1 MLTCFYVVVI
11 KAVAPCEAGA
21 RAAALGVEVS
31 LAATIL
37 KAQSLTLSRAELGSS
52 LTILGKGPGTCCPR
66 GGRLHGGNKS
76 HNPTARIVIERPK
89 LPDAS
94 DCDVPPCSVLY

>member
-52 LTILGKGPGTCCPR
+52 LTILGKGPGTCCPPW
-66 GGRLHGGNKS
+66 G
-76 HNPTARIVIERPK
+76 
-89 LPDAS
+89 DAS
-94 DCDVPPCSVLY
+94 TGATSLITLPQESSSSDPSCRTVS